1 MVDLYTFPSCECDT
15 VELYIG
21 GGDNYFEIADWLT
34 DNYCRF
40 VGDASHTS
48 LFHSYKFPDA
58 ETKARFL
65 ERFA

>member
-1 MVDLYTFPSCECDT
+1 MFDLITFPTCDCDT

-21 GGDNYFEIADWLT
+21 SGDDYFEIADWLT

-40 VGDASHTS
+40 VGDVSSLWHT
-48 LFHSYKFPDA
+48 YKFPDA
-58 ETKARFL
+58 DTKARFL